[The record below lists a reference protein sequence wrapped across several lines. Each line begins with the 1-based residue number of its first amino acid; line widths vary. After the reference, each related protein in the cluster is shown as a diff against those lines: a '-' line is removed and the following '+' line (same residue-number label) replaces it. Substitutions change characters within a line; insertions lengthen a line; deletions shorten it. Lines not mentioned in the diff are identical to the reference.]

1 MSQIKHITVVNDSPE
16 FLELLVELLSD
27 EGYKVTAI
35 PKHQGAF
42 EQIKSSQPDL
52 VICDLIFEN
61 AAHGWALIDMLHLSL
76 ETNRIPLLLCSAATQ
91 QVREVAPSLAAK
103 GIRWLEKP
111 FQIDDLLK
119 VIAAIFDESTDN

>member
-1 MSQIKHITVVNDSPE
+1 MSKIKRITVVNDSPE

-27 EGYKVTAI
+27 EGYEVTTI

-42 EQIKSSQPDL
+42 EQIKASQPDL

-61 AAHGWALIDMLHLSL
+61 AAHGWSLIDMLHLSP

-91 QVREVAPSLAAK
+91 QVREIAPSRRCGLRIPALA
-103 GIRWLEKP
+103 GTML
-111 FQIDDLLK
+111 
-119 VIAAIFDESTDN
+119 